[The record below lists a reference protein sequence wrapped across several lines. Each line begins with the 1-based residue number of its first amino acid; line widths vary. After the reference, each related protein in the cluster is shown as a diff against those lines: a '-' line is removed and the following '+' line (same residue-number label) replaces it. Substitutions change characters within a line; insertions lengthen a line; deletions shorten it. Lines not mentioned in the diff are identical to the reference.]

1 MLHVCECTCARLSLS
16 HTLSPLPFPSFLP
29 SCLSVPLALFFLH
42 MLISHLLFVLSG
54 APDPPSPQYQMSTQ
68 TKREEV
74 PATRYVK
81 MKAKRVFDSLSCCAA
96 EQPINNRTGEPRC
109 EKRVCLFLSF
119 FFFFLRGFSHK
130 ANNFT
135 RDCSIY
141 GYIRC
146 RRDPR
151 VLATRHH
158 TDCNNAKLFAI
169 TSGEKSAHRTV

>member
-1 MLHVCECTCARLSLS
+1 MIYAACVRVHVCSSLSLA
-16 HTLSPLPFPSFLP
+16 HTFSSSLSFLP

-119 FFFFLRGFSHK
+119 LFFFSQRILTQSK
-130 ANNFT
+130 
-135 RDCSIY
+135 
-141 GYIRC
+141 
-146 RRDPR
+146 
-151 VLATRHH
+151 
-158 TDCNNAKLFAI
+158 
-169 TSGEKSAHRTV
+169 